1 LYFFIG
7 IPASLQSEFSLTP
20 AGTKNPGQVKP
31 RIHYAYAK
39 LIMLGNADSPET
51 LLYHLQRAFRDGD
64 SNYDA
69 QVLYGRQLFL
79 MKDHEGSRKVFAKLS
94 DARLGPAQRNKLLY
108 PIESQ
113 LFQGQVSKRE
123 AGYCFIS
130 RDGAGDWI
138 YAHASN
144 MDENTWQKLS
154 LGSRV
159 EFKIAF
165 SIRGVK
171 AFAVRCL

>member
-1 LYFFIG
+1 MI
-7 IPASLQSEFSLTP
+7 IKAE
-20 AGTKNPGQVKP
+20 
-31 RIHYAYAK
+31 
-39 LIMLGNADSPET
+39 SPEP
-51 LLYHLQRAFRDGD
+51 LLYHLQRSFTEGD

-79 MKDHEGSRKVFAKLS
+79 MNDRDGSRKVFAKLS
-94 DARLGPAQRNKLLY
+94 EARLGPAHRNKLLY
-108 PIESQ
+108 PIDNQ
-113 LFQGQVSKRE
+113 LFQGKVSKRE
-123 AGYCFIS
+123 AGYCFIA

-144 MDENTWQKLS
+144 MEESAWKTLT

-171 AFAVRCL
+171 AFALRTI